1 MSLLNIAHRGASLDA
16 PENTLQA
23 FSLAVIQHA
32 DMIETD
38 LHLTRDHVIA
48 LRHDPVLDG
57 VEIGTLTLE
66 DLRERAPTVPT
77 LKDALD
83 LLGQRIP
90 FNLELKQ
97 PKDGQ
102 YEGLEAHVLEEVRTR
117 GLIHGTL
124 FSSFDPPTLA
134 RLRELDPEAHIGLL
148 VSGQASDN
156 IEARAQRVGAEAVHL
171 PLSLAT
177 QDRIDPLQQAGF
189 RVHVFTVDDPQDQR
203 RLFNWNVDGLFT
215 NTPAQLHALL
225 GRSPAPQKAHQPR

>member
-1 MSLLNIAHRGASLDA
+1 MNLLNIAHRGASRDA
-16 PENTLQA
+16 PENTLEA
-23 FSLAVIQHA
+23 FHLAVAQRA

-38 LHLTRDHVIA
+38 LHLTRDHAIA
-48 LRHDPVLDG
+48 LHHDPELDG

-77 LKDALD
+77 LVDALD
-83 LLGQRIP
+83 QLGHQIP

-102 YEGLEAHVLEEVRTR
+102 YVGLEAHVLEQVRTR

-124 FSSFDPPTLA
+124 FSSFDQPTLA

-148 VSGQASDN
+148 VSGWARDD
-156 IEARAQRVGAEAVHL
+156 IEARAQRVGAEVVHL
-171 PLSLAT
+171 PLILAT
-177 QDRIDPLQQAGF
+177 PKRIHPLQKSGF
-189 RVHVFTVDDPQDQR
+189 RVHVFTVDDPEDQR
-203 RLFNWNVDGLFT
+203 RLIGWNVDGLFT

-225 GRSPAPQKAHQPR
+225 GSEGARQ